1 MFDYVCDRLGS
12 PSDLVKSWGGGGEC
26 DGRMRST
33 SAGIGLTGHSVILC
47 MLSGARALLIALC
60 LQVHT
65 KGGKLRYK
73 YSSGRLHGHFSVS
86 VPRNDVI

>member
-1 MFDYVCDRLGS
+1 
-12 PSDLVKSWGGGGEC
+12 
-26 DGRMRST
+26 
-33 SAGIGLTGHSVILC
+33 

-73 YSSGRLHGHFSVS
+73 CSSGRQHGHFSDR
-86 VPRNDVI
+86 VPGNDVILYVYYKHEGVPECVIWRYNKWPDRWQMAREH

>member
-1 MFDYVCDRLGS
+1 M
-12 PSDLVKSWGGGGEC
+12 
-26 DGRMRST
+26 
-33 SAGIGLTGHSVILC
+33 GHSVILC

-73 YSSGRLHGHFSVS
+73 YSSGRPHGHLSVS
-86 VPRNDVI
+86 VPRNDVIYCMCITSMKACRSV